1 MKTYIFI
8 GLSIKID
15 IKLNKSLQRRPKRS
29 SETSDELGK
38 MLSFCHFHCFH
49 QNDVNDQQNHGHDH
63 EHRKSGELELVYPGG
78 RLCETIKNTGHS
90 WQVDVFRNEELGND
104 GDYD

>member
-15 IKLNKSLQRRPKRS
+15 INLNKSLQRRPKRS

-38 MLSFCHFHCFH
+38 MLTF
-49 QNDVNDQQNHGHDH
+49 
-63 EHRKSGELELVYPGG
+63 
-78 RLCETIKNTGHS
+78 I
-90 WQVDVFRNEELGND
+90 VFIRMMLIINKTMVVIMSIENQGNWS
-104 GDYD
+104 